1 MAEIKCPHCGKV
13 FQVDE
18 SGYAQIAAQVRDA
31 EFAHALHE
39 REAAIA
45 EAEDRK
51 RELALAR
58 SREQAGTAM
67 EQLRSKAAD
76 DLAQREKRI
85 AVLEARI
92 EGADAE
98 RKAAVGEAQAELR
111 RTIADRDAEI
121 AALKERLAGT
131 DAEKRLA
138 VKEATEEL
146 SGQLVTLRSEAQTT
160 ETSLR
165 TQILEQQKAHD
176 LALRDKDAEI
186 ERILDQRSKL
196 NTKLLGESLE
206 QHCEIEFNRIRA
218 TAFPRAEF
226 TKDTV
231 AVSEGDDDRPTKG
244 DYIFRE
250 CAEDGTEILSIMF
263 EMKTEQQD
271 ATRHKTNDAHL
282 RKLDADRRKKGC
294 EYAVLVS
301 TLEPESELYNAGI
314 VDVSW
319 QYEKMYVVRP
329 QFFIPIIGI
338 LRNAALNA
346 ASYRSEL
353 AQMRRANLDV
363 THFEEALVDFQE
375 RFGKDYER
383 AGKRYAEAIESIDRA
398 ISDLQKTKEKLVA
411 SENALRLA
419 NDKAQGLTI
428 RKLTRNN
435 PTMKGLLDEAR
446 EASKSA
452 DGDA

>member
-18 SGYAQIAAQVRDA
+18 SGYAQIASQVRDA

-39 REAAIA
+39 REAALA
-45 EAEDRK
+45 EAEGRK

-58 SREQAGTAM
+58 SREQAGEAM
-67 EQLRSKAAD
+67 EQLRAKAAD

-98 RKAAVGEAQAELR
+98 RKAAVGEARAELR
-111 RTIADRDAEI
+111 STIADR
-121 AALKERLAGT
+121 
-131 DAEKRLA
+131 
-138 VKEATEEL
+138 
-146 SGQLVTLRSEAQTT
+146 
-160 ETSLR
+160 
-165 TQILEQQKAHD
+165 
-176 LALRDKDAEI
+176 DAEI
-186 ERILDQRSKL
+186 ERILDQRSRL

-226 TKDTV
+226 TKDTI
-231 AVSEGDDDRPTKG
+231 AVSEEEDDRPTKG

-250 CAEDGTEILSIMF
+250 CDEDGTEIDSIMF

-282 RKLDADRRKKGC
+282 KKLDADRHKKGC

-346 ASYRSEL
+346 ASYKSEL

-375 RFGKDYER
+375 RFGKDFER
-383 AGKRYAEAIESIDRA
+383 AGKRYAEAIESIDKA
-398 ISDLQKTKEKLVA
+398 IADLQKTKEKLVA

-446 EASKSA
+446 AAAASV
-452 DGDA
+452 DEDA

>member
-18 SGYAQIAAQVRDA
+18 SGYAQIASQVRDA

-39 REAAIA
+39 REAALA
-45 EAEDRK
+45 EAEGRK

-58 SREQAGTAM
+58 SREQAGEAM
-67 EQLRSKAAD
+67 EQLRAKAAD

-98 RKAAVGEAQAELR
+98 RKAAVGEARAELR
-111 RTIADRDAEI
+111 STIADR
-121 AALKERLAGT
+121 
-131 DAEKRLA
+131 
-138 VKEATEEL
+138 
-146 SGQLVTLRSEAQTT
+146 
-160 ETSLR
+160 
-165 TQILEQQKAHD
+165 
-176 LALRDKDAEI
+176 DAEI
-186 ERILDQRSKL
+186 ERILDQRSRL

-226 TKDTV
+226 TKDTI
-231 AVSEGDDDRPTKG
+231 AVSEEEDDRPTKG

-250 CAEDGTEILSIMF
+250 CDEDGTEIVSIMF

-282 RKLDADRRKKGC
+282 KKLDADRRKKSC

-346 ASYRSEL
+346 ASYKSEL

-375 RFGKDYER
+375 RFGKDFER
-383 AGKRYAEAIESIDRA
+383 AGKRYAEAIESIDKA
-398 ISDLQKTKEKLVA
+398 IADLQKTKEKLVA

-446 EASKSA
+446 AAAASV
-452 DGDA
+452 DEDA